1 MSNSVCVGTLVTKGL
16 EDISWLEYLY
26 VLILNVAGEEIAV
39 HTTPLGKD
47 NWKFAL
53 ETFLGPN
60 PPPPLLLFTV
70 FPFCI
75 KI

>member
-1 MSNSVCVGTLVTKGL
+1 
-16 EDISWLEYLY
+16 
-26 VLILNVAGEEIAV
+26 VLILNVAGEETAV

-47 NWKFAL
+47 NWKFEL